1 MKMSKTNIKNVT
13 LFIVIVT
20 KADKMNTFV
29 PYTLYVTLLYS
40 STIIFWNFFGKTVR
54 HFLLV
59 FKFSIGHNRF
69 SVGQGP
75 VFARD
80 FSWVISNVRTLFQL
94 DNVQFLTAIIFEIF
108 LLPKHLEKSKRTTSS

>member
-1 MKMSKTNIKNVT
+1 MSKTNIKNVT